1 MDARRSRYL
10 RSGGV
15 ISYARSGSR
24 SLRCLDSRNRCKVRA
39 PPSLGRDNS
48 PIRCRVRRLATRVL
62 VASFPATLF
71 RDEPVAVAKVDR
83 DLDDRASA
91 RIAPRARSDGRCS
104 EQPPGFEEFGNYSRN
119 FLYRAGH
126 PYRRNLDERASLS
139 EVTYRRSKLSS
150 GFSARFFIAIHGTAE
165 EVGCRDS
172 RQRSALVCSATPTAI
187 LPFLRFYVYVRDR
200 NVERSTGRPAS

>member
-62 VASFPATLF
+62 VASFPATLL
-71 RDEPVAVAKVDR
+71 RDDPVAVAKVDR
-83 DLDDRASA
+83 DLDDRDSA
-91 RIAPRARSDGRCS
+91 RIASRARSDGRCS
-104 EQPPGFEEFGNYSRN
+104 EQPPPRRASARVRGIRKLFAEFPLPR
-119 FLYRAGH
+119 
-126 PYRRNLDERASLS
+126 RASLS
-139 EVTYRRSKLSS
+139 SKPRRASVAFGSYVSAVEAIVRLLRSLFCCDTRDGRRSRLPRFASASCLRPQCYADGYLSVS
-150 GFSARFFIAIHGTAE
+150 T
-165 EVGCRDS
+165 
-172 RQRSALVCSATPTAI
+172 
-187 LPFLRFYVYVRDR
+187 FLRLCPR
-200 NVERSTGRPAS
+200 